1 MGPIGS
7 EVAVPDEPEKNATG
21 APREAPDDVRE
32 KQDPE
37 YDADDFDDA
46 LGRVSRR
53 LDDPSEPDPES
64 PRTAA

>member
-1 MGPIGS
+1 
-7 EVAVPDEPEKNATG
+7 VARDDNKNTTG

-37 YDADDFDDA
+37 YDEDAFEDA

-64 PRTAA
+64 PKTAA